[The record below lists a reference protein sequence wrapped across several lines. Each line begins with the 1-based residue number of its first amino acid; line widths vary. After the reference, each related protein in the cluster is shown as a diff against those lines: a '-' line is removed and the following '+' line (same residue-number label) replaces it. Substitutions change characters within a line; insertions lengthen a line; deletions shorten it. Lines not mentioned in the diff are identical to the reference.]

1 MGAGSSVTRVPVTH
15 QHLVAAEA
23 SLPLDGSDL
32 LAADGSIDQ
41 AAAVAEVVRLR
52 ALLQDAASEADIEA
66 KIAPGLVDY
75 LSDLFLQNDQDQSGL
90 LDVDEFWAL
99 LSHDA
104 QLRLEDETIESLRHQ
119 ADANGDGQIS
129 WREFLSASHAIWAEQ
144 QVDESWEWSA
154 ETGWHDPSRNSEG
167 GGAETAAGGGPA
179 GDAAASEA
187 EGNIGGREEEGES
200 RSRSPASGQ
209 LKRAKTSVILADF
222 AATDQIVDEAD
233 AIAEMPSQ
241 KAEEGADA
249 DACAATADAVE
260 EAGEGEAAAPAAAP
274 AVAGEAAAATEA
286 ATDADAAASVVV
298 VEGDAA
304 PAAAA
309 SDEGGTP
316 AEVVAE
322 TEAEAAPAAA

>member
-104 QLRLEDETIESLRHQ
+104 QLRLEDETIESLRQH

-167 GGAETAAGGGPA
+167 GGAETAADGGPA

-209 LKRAKTSVILADF
+209 LKRANTSVILADF

-309 SDEGGTP
+309 ADEGGTP